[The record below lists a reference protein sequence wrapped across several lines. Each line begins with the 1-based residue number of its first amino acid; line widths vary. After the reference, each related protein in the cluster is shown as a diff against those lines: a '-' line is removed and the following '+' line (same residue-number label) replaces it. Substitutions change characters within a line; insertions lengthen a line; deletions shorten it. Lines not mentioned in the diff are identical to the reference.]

1 MYHFYYCSVGLLT
14 VAGPIASLNSITN
27 FVRNGYIYLCRKF
40 IHCSQNIPLLFGA
53 YYGSVGGGEND
64 GGFFRMDI
72 ESSSSECLDYDEV
85 DGLEEEN
92 PVHSSMLNALMQKL
106 WTLVDDENGEV
117 DLYMTDEGSKLYAPD
132 ETGVWMSSLFDG
144 DALDQISNEWKLGLA
159 FES

>member
-1 MYHFYYCSVGLLT
+1 MTKVN
-14 VAGPIASLNSITN
+14 VAVNENSYDCEVYISASDGVVSEIILYSIE
-27 FVRNGYIYLCRKF
+27 RKDEGDV
-40 IHCSQNIPLLFGA
+40 LFGA

-92 PVHSSMLNALMQKL
+92 PAHSSILNALMQKL

-117 DLYMTDEGSKLYAPD
+117 DLYITDEGSKLYAPN

>member
-1 MYHFYYCSVGLLT
+1 MTKVN
-14 VAGPIASLNSITN
+14 VAVNENSYGCE
-27 FVRNGYIYLCRKF
+27 VYISATDGVVSEIILYSIERKDEGDV
-40 IHCSQNIPLLFGA
+40 LFGA

-92 PVHSSMLNALMQKL
+92 PAHSSILNALMQKL

-117 DLYMTDEGSKLYAPD
+117 DLYITDEGSKLYAPN